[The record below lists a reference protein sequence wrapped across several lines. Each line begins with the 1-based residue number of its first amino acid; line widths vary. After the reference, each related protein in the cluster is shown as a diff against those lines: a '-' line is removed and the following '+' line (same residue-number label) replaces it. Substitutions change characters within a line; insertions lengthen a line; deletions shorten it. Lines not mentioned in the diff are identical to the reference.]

1 MAMFNNG
8 LRAIVGYGLCAGA
21 SWFAAHAWGRTPVT
35 ALAVGTVSILLAFG
49 VVCLVWPAFRR
60 DVQTI
65 LHSRELLR
73 RRG

>member
-1 MAMFNNG
+1 MALVIG
-8 LRAIVGYGLCAGA
+8 L
-21 SWFAAHAWGRTPVT
+21 T
-35 ALAVGTVSILLAFG
+35 AILLAFG
-49 VVCLVWPAFRR
+49 MTCLVWPAFRR